1 MKFSEVVGQQNV
13 CAKLASMAASGK
25 IPHALMF
32 LGPEGNGNLAIALA
46 TAQYIQC
53 ENRTENDS
61 CGVCSSCVKN
71 QKFIHP
77 DLHFTFPVIKP
88 ESKKSP
94 PVSADYIV
102 EWRSALQQNAYMSY
116 NGWMQTIGAEN
127 KQGNITAEECRQ
139 IIHQLSLKTYESGY
153 KIQIVWLAE
162 FLALTGNILLKSLEE
177 PPPNTIF
184 ILLAENSELILSTI
198 LSRVQLIKISQID
211 DEEIKLALQKRFE
224 MDDAAAKRIARIAD
238 GNFSAALGMADGE
251 EDANDKTLRNWL
263 LYCFNLKQKPSS
275 DNSKNLL
282 DWIEEFS
289 KTGRENQKIFLKY
302 ALFFLRECAMISLLG
317 NSEKLDGE
325 ELSFATKFSKIL
337 QTEQLETLSK
347 IFNRM
352 YYHIERN
359 ANPKILFMSNSFKIA
374 SVFKNEE
381 VLVD

>member
-1 MKFSEVVGQQNV
+1 MKFSEVVGQQTIGN
-13 CAKLASMAASGK
+13 KLRSMAASEK
-25 IPHALMF
+25 VPHALML
-32 LGPEGNGNLAIALA
+32 LGPEGNGNLAVALA

-53 ENRTENDS
+53 EDKSENDS
-61 CGVCSSCVKN
+61 CGVCPSCVKN

-77 DLHFTFPVIKP
+77 DVHFTFPVIKP

-94 PVSADYIV
+94 PVSADYIL
-102 EWRSALQQNAYMSY
+102 EWRSALQQTPYMSY
-116 NGWMQTIGAEN
+116 NDWMQAIGAEN

-153 KIQIVWLAE
+153 KIQIIWLAE
-162 FLALTGNILLKSLEE
+162 YLALTGNILLKSLEE

-184 ILLAENSELILSTI
+184 ILLAENSEQILSTI
-198 LSRVQLIKISQID
+198 LSRVQIVKIGQID
-211 DEEIKLALQKRFE
+211 DEDIKLALQQRFE
-224 MDDAAAKRIARIAD
+224 MDDTAAKRIARIAD
-238 GNFSAALGMADGE
+238 GNFNAALNMAGGE
-251 EDANDKTLRNWL
+251 ENANDKTLRSWL

-275 DNSKNLL
+275 DNTKNLI
-282 DWIEEFS
+282 DWVEEFS

-302 ALFFLRECAMISLLG
+302 ALFFLRECSMISLLG
-317 NSEKLDGE
+317 HSEKLDGE
-325 ELSFATKFSKIL
+325 ELAFATKFSKLL

>member
-1 MKFSEVVGQQNV
+1 MRFSEVIGQQPV
-13 CAKLASMAASGK
+13 CTKLMSMAATEK
-25 IPHALMF
+25 VPHALML

-53 ENRTENDS
+53 ENKSETDS
-61 CGVCSSCVKN
+61 CGECPSCVKN

-77 DLHFTFPVIKP
+77 DVHFTFPVIKRDG
-88 ESKKSP
+88 KTSP
-94 PVSADYIV
+94 PLSADYIL

-116 NGWMQTIGAEN
+116 NDWMQNIGAEN

-153 KIQIVWLAE
+153 KIQIIWLAE
-162 FLALTGNILLKSLEE
+162 YLALTGNILLKSLEE

-198 LSRVQLIKISQID
+198 LSRVQIVKISQIED
-211 DEEIKLALQKRFE
+211 DAIQLALQKRFE
-224 MDDAAAKRIARIAD
+224 MDDIAAKRIARIAD
-238 GNFSAALGMADGE
+238 GNFNAALNMAEGE
-251 EDANDKTLRNWL
+251 ENANDKTLRNWL

-282 DWIEEFS
+282 DWVDDFA

-302 ALFFLRECAMISLLG
+302 ALFFLRECAMLSLMG
-317 NSEKLDGE
+317 KSEKLDGE
-325 ELSFATKFSKIL
+325 ELAFATKFSKL
-337 QTEQLETLSK
+337 LETEQLETLSK
-347 IFNRM
+347 IFNSM

-359 ANPKILFMSNSFKIA
+359 ANPKILFWSNSFKIA
-374 SVFKNEE
+374 SVFKKEE
-381 VLVD
+381 VMVE